1 MAIKC
6 ILFDADGVVIR
17 NSEIFST
24 QYEKKYNLPSGEM
37 LPFFEGEF
45 QNCII
50 GKADLKEILQIWLPK
65 WNWEKTTDEFLE
77 FWFEMGNNP
86 DEKMLE
92 IVKKLRK
99 KGIKCCIAT
108 NQEKYRTQFMR
119 KNMKFGELFDFVFSS
134 AEIAYKKPEKEFY
147 EFILNY
153 LNKKGI
159 EAEETLFFDDSE
171 KNINEAKKV
180 GINGFFY
187 KNFEEFEEVVKD
199 FL

>member
-6 ILFDADGVVIR
+6 ILFDADGVIIK
-17 NSEIFST
+17 NSKIFSA
-24 QYEKKYNLPSGEM
+24 QYEKKYNLPTGEM

-50 GKADLKEILQIWLPK
+50 GKADLKEILKIWLPK
-65 WNWEKTTDEFLE
+65 WNWEKTTDEFID

-92 IVKKLRK
+92 IVKKLRE
-99 KGIKCCIAT
+99 KGIKCYLAT
-108 NQEKYRTQFMR
+108 NQEKYRTQYMR
-119 KNMKFGELFDFVFSS
+119 KNMKFEKLFDFVFSS

-147 EFILNY
+147 ECILNN
-153 LNKKGI
+153 LKEKGI
-159 EAEETLFFDDSE
+159 KAEETLFFDDSE
-171 KNINEAKKV
+171 KNINEAKKLW
-180 GINGFFY
+180 INGFFY
-187 KNFEEFEEVVKD
+187 KNFEEFKAVIKE